1 MHLVEEVVALPTRA
15 EFPPIWTESPP
26 LLSESLHPKPVYR
39 VTLSNAM
46 QGHIL
51 TILCFILVIHML
63 YLLAPLLV
71 MFLGYFGSL

>member
-1 MHLVEEVVALPTRA
+1 MHLAEEAVVLPTRL

-26 LLSESLHPKPVYR
+26 LVSESPHPKSVCF

-51 TILCFILVIHML
+51 TMLFFIPMLYML

-71 MFLGYFGSL
+71 MFLGYLVSL